1 MAMKSEPEKQKRS
14 NTILSYLKFYIPFF
28 LDQYVTYCCLIL
40 GPATM
45 GQYLDLRISL
55 FDTAWNSEENYIYYE
70 GHLIN
75 NAHYF
80 FTYAYI
86 LF

>member
-45 GQYLDLRISL
+45 GQYLDLRISV
-55 FDTAWNSEENYIYYE
+55 FDTAWNSEENYIYIY
-70 GHLIN
+70 I
-75 NAHYF
+75 YIYIY
-80 FTYAYI
+80 TVMSTKYADK
-86 LF
+86 